1 MERGAMTDRSH
12 REVHVDAEGDLVWAG
27 HNMGPQVAAVFGGS
41 EYEFWRTI
49 RAVHLA
55 ALTRALGGQPGA
67 DVAQLVRQRFESD
80 VDLNQ
85 FAEAHGIPTE
95 FSSYSS
101 G

>member
-1 MERGAMTDRSH
+1 MTDRSH
-12 REVHVDAEGDLVWAG
+12 RKVQLDAEGDLVWAG
-27 HNMGPQVAAVFGGS
+27 HDMGPQVASVFGGS

-49 RAVHLA
+49 RAAHLP
-55 ALTRALGGQPGA
+55 ALTQALGGQPGA

-80 VDLNQ
+80 VVLNQ